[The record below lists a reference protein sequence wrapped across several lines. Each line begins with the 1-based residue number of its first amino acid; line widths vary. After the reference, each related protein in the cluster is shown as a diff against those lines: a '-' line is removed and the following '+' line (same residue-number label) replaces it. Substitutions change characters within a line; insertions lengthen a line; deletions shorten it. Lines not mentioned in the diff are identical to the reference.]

1 MKSIY
6 GQYFKIG
13 IIFWAVCFI
22 ILLLAYMFVLAP
34 QERIRRMTERKL
46 DETKNLAQS
55 AREAAEEKNK
65 KELTKL
71 LTDSGNKLRGFV
83 VDPENAANLTL
94 DIGRI
99 SNDVKLNAFSSN
111 FVGGEEATRGVVR
124 TDNFKHITPRQ
135 ISVDFNSSFNK
146 FAVFLNTL
154 ERRRPVI
161 FVDTFSI
168 TRSAESDS
176 GHKVDMKLAVL
187 VGKKAETEDVDG

>member
-6 GQYFKIG
+6 GKYFKIG
-13 IIFWAVCFI
+13 IIFWAICFVV
-22 ILLLAYMFVLAP
+22 LLLAYLFVLSP
-34 QERIRRMTERKL
+34 QERLRRMTERKL
-46 DETKNLAQS
+46 NDKQNLAQS
-55 AREAAEEKNK
+55 AREAVEEKNK
-65 KELTKL
+65 KRLIEL
-71 LTDSGNKLRGFV
+71 LTDSGDELKEFV

-99 SNDVKLNAFSSN
+99 SSEVKLNAFSSN
-111 FVGGEEATRGVVR
+111 FAGSDETTRGATR
-124 TDNFKHITPRQ
+124 TDNFKHIIPRH
-135 ISVDFNSSFNK
+135 ISVNFNSSFNK

-168 TRSAESDS
+168 TRSTESDS

-187 VGKKAETEDVDG
+187 VGKKAET